1 MIREETADG
10 AAFMRLALRL
20 ARRAAT
26 RGEVP
31 VGAVVVRDGAVVG
44 RGSNR
49 RERANDPT
57 GHAEILALRQA
68 ARAIGDWRLAGTTL
82 YVTLEPCVMCAGAI
96 VNARVP
102 RVVYGCRDP
111 KGGAVD
117 SLYDIMRDRRLNHR
131 VDVENGILEREC
143 SIMLR
148 EFFQRLRIKG
158 EMTERPKDFRGKA
171 RQPVAGAPAKMGER
185 RFTEREPPHHRPRV
199 ASTRVESATDLV
211 L

>member
-1 MIREETADG
+1 VVTVTEEKTDG
-10 AAFMRLALRL
+10 AAFMRTALEL
-20 ARRAAT
+20 ARRAAR

-31 VGAVVVRDGAVVG
+31 VGAVVVKEGVVVG

-49 RERANDPT
+49 RERASDPT

-68 ARAIGDWRLAGTTL
+68 ARALGDWRLEGTTL

-117 SLYDIMRDRRLNHR
+117 SLYDVLRDRRLNHR
-131 VDVENGILEREC
+131 VDVTQGVLEQEC
-143 SIMLR
+143 SVMLR
-148 EFFQRLRIKG
+148 EFFRRLRRADEIS
-158 EMTERPKDFRGKA
+158 
-171 RQPVAGAPAKMGER
+171 PVALQSQEI
-185 RFTEREPPHHRPRV
+185 
-199 ASTRVESATDLV
+199 
-211 L
+211 